1 MLATLVAETTDGPVW
16 ALVAATFMLVVV
28 TGVLAGAA
36 IMALRELDEAKTDRH
51 VQVVT
56 SLAARWNGEMLVS
69 ALSAEQLYTEE
80 ELAEI
85 VTKARGDPTANP
97 LRELRRKRAIRELVV
112 LLRIPDYFEDLAF
125 MAQRVNLDDDALANF
140 KGLVVDEWK
149 AWEPA
154 IGELGRT
161 GDPYSYRRFEALV
174 ARMSDIPDV

>member
-1 MLATLVAETTDGPVW
+1 MLAKLVAETTDGPVW

-69 ALSAEQLYTEE
+69 ALSAEQL
-80 ELAEI
+80 
-85 VTKARGDPTANP
+85 
-97 LRELRRKRAIRELVV
+97 
-112 LLRIPDYFEDLAF
+112 F
-125 MAQRVNLDDDALANF
+125 
-140 KGLVVDEWK
+140 
-149 AWEPA
+149 
-154 IGELGRT
+154 GELGRT
-161 GDPYSYRRFEALV
+161 GDPYSYKRFEALV